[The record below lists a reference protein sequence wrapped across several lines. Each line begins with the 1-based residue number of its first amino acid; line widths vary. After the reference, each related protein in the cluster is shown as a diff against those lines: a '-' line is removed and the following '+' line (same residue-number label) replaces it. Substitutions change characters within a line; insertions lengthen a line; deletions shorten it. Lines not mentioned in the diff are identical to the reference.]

1 MFGLI
6 LFNVCIGYL
15 IDYCMKIKLF
25 AMLVSALFL
34 TACESNP
41 PRPVVPE
48 VKYDLRIND
57 SSKGEIFIDDVGI
70 SLKPIMFEK
79 ANVSENLFVS
89 YSYWNPRNPREN
101 GVDKT
106 IVVSLPAFE
115 VQITN
120 TTGQAVSFQ
129 KVAMRLVDDSGN
141 GYHAQLKQDVVD
153 FVGTGLDS
161 MQSRGWAFDRNAV
174 LGKVKSL
181 KLLDKN
187 YESLPGITE
196 KRILAFD
203 VGNADNLNAY
213 RAMFKNT
220 KYVRVM
226 IYNVPV
232 RFDQA
237 GNVTKVAKFDYLF
250 DVVKR

>member
-1 MFGLI
+1 VLGLN
-6 LFNVCIGYL
+6 LFNVCIDYL

-25 AMLVSALFL
+25 AMLVSVLL
-34 TACESNP
+34 LSACESNP
-41 PRPVVPE
+41 PRPVVQE
-48 VKYDLRIND
+48 VKYDLRVND
-57 SSKGEIFIDDVGI
+57 SSKGEIFLDDVGI

-79 ANVSENLFVS
+79 ANVSENLFVA
-89 YSYWNPRNPREN
+89 YNFWNPKNPN
-101 GVDKT
+101 QKGVEKT
-106 IVVSLPAFE
+106 ILVSLPAFE
-115 VQITN
+115 IQVTN

-129 KVAMRLVDDSGN
+129 KVAMRLVDDAGN
-141 GYHAQLKQDVVD
+141 GYQAQLKQDVVD
-153 FVGTGLDS
+153 FVGTELDS
-161 MQSRGWAFDRNAV
+161 LQSRGWAFDRNSV

-203 VGNADNLNAY
+203 VGNADNLKAY

-232 RFDQA
+232 KFDQA